1 MIRQRLTITGVVQ
14 GVGFRPFVYG
24 LALDHALTGFVG
36 NDSGGV
42 FVEVEGP
49 EAAVEAFR
57 AGLVNHPPPL
67 AHIESVTVE
76 ALAPNGDSEF
86 RIVHSEAQ
94 ATRNTLISPD
104 ICICD
109 DCLRE
114 IFDPANRRYHYPF
127 TNCTH
132 CGPRFTIIRDIPY
145 DRPLTTMSAFPMC
158 PDCQCEYEDPRDRRF
173 HAQPNACP
181 VCGPRVWGEVSD
193 QYSVGSIQYSVFSR
207 EYSVGGGQEGEE
219 IRNTEYA
226 IRNTQLLL
234 QDGKIVAIKGLGGF
248 HLACD
253 ATRDDAVQT
262 LRERKGRVDKPFAV
276 MSPDLD
282 TVRKFAHVS
291 EEEATLL
298 TSRERPILLLR
309 KKASE
314 AAEVHL
320 SELVAPGNQYVGV
333 MLPYTPL
340 HYLLFADLHLPFV
353 VGTSVPGAEA
363 PTTNLSP
370 NFIFPALVMT
380 SANYSDEPIVKDND
394 EARERLA
401 PLADAFLFHNR
412 DIHAR
417 CDDSVIRLLP
427 HSPFTIPNSQFPILL
442 PLRRS
447 RGYAPFPVKL
457 PVNLPPTLG
466 VGGELKAT
474 FCLAKDE
481 YAYMSQ
487 HIGDM
492 ENLETLHAFEAAA
505 AHFEG
510 IFRTTP
516 ELIACDLHPGY
527 LSTRWALEN
536 PRGIPVV
543 QVQHHHA
550 HIASVMAEG
559 YFRAEH
565 RLIGDAPVIG
575 FSFDGTGYGTD
586 GAIWGGEVLVAD
598 YRGFERA
605 AHLKYVPLAGGDLA
619 VKRPYR
625 MALAHLHAA
634 GVAWEEDLPCVA
646 ACPLTER
653 KVLLHQLETG
663 FNTVPT
669 SSMGRLF
676 DAVAALAGI
685 RQTVTYEGQ
694 AAIEMEALVAAAE
707 GARYTFELN
716 DSSFDAAPVMR
727 AVVEDVR
734 RGVPAHVIAGKFHHA
749 VAGLMVGI
757 SIRLRQQ
764 FSINQVA
771 LSGGVFQNATLLAL
785 SAAQLQANG
794 FEVLFH
800 KLVPPNDGGLALG
813 QVMVGALKVEG

>member
-1 MIRQRLTITGVVQ
+1 
-14 GVGFRPFVYG
+14 
-24 LALDHALTGFVG
+24 
-36 NDSGGV
+36 
-42 FVEVEGP
+42 
-49 EAAVEAFR
+49 AFR

-67 AHIESVTVE
+67 AHIESMTMEV
-76 ALAPNGDSEF
+76 LAPRGDTEF
-86 RIVHSEAQ
+86 RIVPSEGNDVHSEAQ

-145 DRPLTTMSAFPMC
+145 DRPFTTMSAFPMC
-158 PDCQCEYEDPRDRRF
+158 PDCQREYVDPRDRRF

-181 VCGPRVWGEVSD
+181 VCGPRVWGEESQRFGKSTSQQD
-193 QYSVGSIQYSVFSR
+193 GR
-207 EYSVGGGQEGEE
+207 EFGE
-219 IRNTEYA
+219 NTEYA
-226 IRNTQLLL
+226 IRNTQCLL

-248 HLACD
+248 HLSCD
-253 ATRDDAVQT
+253 ATRDEAVRT

-291 EEEATLL
+291 KEEASLL

-309 KKASE
+309 KKTAE
-314 AAEVHL
+314 EAEVHL
-320 SELVAPGNQYVGV
+320 SDLVAPGNQYVGV

-340 HYLLFADLHLPFV
+340 HYLVFVDL
-353 VGTSVPGAEA
+353 
-363 PTTNLSP
+363 TNHESRIT
-370 NFIFPALVMT
+370 NQMFPVLVMT

-394 EARERLA
+394 EARERLST
-401 PLADAFLFHNR
+401 LADAFLFHNR

-417 CDDSVIRLLP
+417 CDDSVIRLIPDSQFL
-427 HSPFTIPNSQFPILL
+427 IPNSPFPISPSLL

-457 PVNLPPTLG
+457 PMNLPPTLG

-492 ENLETLHAFEAAA
+492 ENLETLAAFEAAA
-505 AHFEG
+505 THFEG

-550 HIASVMAEG
+550 HIASVMAEHKLSG
-559 YFRAEH
+559 
-565 RLIGDAPVIG
+565 GAPVIG

-598 YRGFERA
+598 YRGFKRA
-605 AHLKYVPLAGGDLA
+605 AHLKYVLLAGGDLA

-625 MALAHLHAA
+625 MALAYLHAA

-646 ACPLTER
+646 ACPPTER

-685 RQTVTYEGQ
+685 GQTVTYEGQ
-694 AAIEMEALVAAAE
+694 AAIEMEALADQVGGTLENRSVE
-707 GARYTFELN
+707 GHIAQRPPHLRYTFDFDE
-716 DSSFDAAPVMR
+716 STFDAAPVMR
-727 AVVEDVR
+727 AVVADVR
-734 RGVPAHVIAGKFHHA
+734 RGV
-749 VAGLMVGI
+749 
-757 SIRLRQQ
+757 
-764 FSINQVA
+764 
-771 LSGGVFQNATLLAL
+771 
-785 SAAQLQANG
+785 
-794 FEVLFH
+794 
-800 KLVPPNDGGLALG
+800 
-813 QVMVGALKVEG
+813 